1 MLRSPGAG
9 GVRPAGSVDQ
19 KQGENHLAV
28 GVLAILFSL
37 VILAALG
44 YLAKQL
50 LMKREA

>member
-19 KQGENHLAV
+19 KRGENHLAV
-28 GVLAILFSL
+28 GVLAILLSL

-50 LMKREA
+50 LIKREA